1 MLKTISIS
9 AIYGRLIISFAVD
22 LMFYGVSLILVLQYF
37 RCSARHDRFRT
48 CVVVFLLVFFST
60 VQIGAFSEWIYESFI
75 FHFHDLE
82 SRDYLPPAA
91 VILLFGNYIVSFIAQ
106 CFFVSQIWTISQRS
120 LWYTTPVGFLALVNI
135 GSAIAQ
141 IVTVARRSTLSGM
154 DNKID
159 QILAVM
165 QTSAVA
171 LCDISITANLCF
183 LLNRNRTGLKSTETM
198 VDSLIILIVN
208 RGLAT
213 SMTTLLSLVL
223 YLAPPFHHTMTF
235 MIPMNVACQF
245 HVISVVGSL
254 NYRHHVRTL
263 ARKQIESSWAD
274 APDSIGALPSVDSS
288 SLTFSMSHILETN
301 MSVTDSH
308 AQDMGKMNDAMH
320 VIKDVD
326 S

>member
-1 MLKTISIS
+1 MSKTISIS
-9 AIYGRLIISFAVD
+9 AIYGRLMISFAVD
-22 LMFYGVSLILVLQYF
+22 LIFYGVSLILVLQYF
-37 RCSARHDRFRT
+37 RSSAGHDRFRT
-48 CVVVFLLVFFST
+48 CAVVFLLVFFST
-60 VQIGAFSEWIYESFI
+60 IQIGAFSEWIYESLI
-75 FHFHDLE
+75 LHFHDLE
-82 SRDYLPPAA
+82 TRDYLPPAA
-91 VILLFGNYIVSFIAQ
+91 VVLLFGDYIVSFIAQ
-106 CFFVSQIWTISQRS
+106 CFFVSQIWTISQSS
-120 LWYTTPVGFLALVNI
+120 LWYTTPVGCLALVNL

-159 QILAVM
+159 QILAIM
-165 QTSAVA
+165 QTSVGA
-171 LCDISITANLCF
+171 LCDVSITATLCF
-183 LLNRNRTGLKSTETM
+183 LLYRNRTGLKSTETM
-198 VDSLIILIVN
+198 IDSLIILIVN

-213 SMTTLLSLVL
+213 SMTTLLGLVL

-235 MIPMNVACQF
+235 MIPMNVGCQL

-274 APDSIGALPSVDSS
+274 APDSIGAHSSVDSS

-301 MSVTDSH
+301 MSATDPQ
-308 AQDMGKMNDAMH
+308 AQSTGKRNNSIRM
-320 VIKDVD
+320 IKDVD

>member
-1 MLKTISIS
+1 MTILIS
-9 AIYGRLIISFAVD
+9 AIYGRLLISFAVD

-48 CVVVFLLVFFST
+48 CMVVFLLVFFST
-60 VQIGAFSEWIYESFI
+60 VQVGAFSTWIYESLI

-82 SRDYLPPAA
+82 SRDYLPPVA
-91 VILLFGNYIVSFIAQ
+91 VVLLFADYIVSFIAQ
-106 CFFVSQIWTISQRS
+106 CFFVSQIWTISQSS
-120 LWYTTPVGFLALVNI
+120 LWYTTPVAFMALVNI
-135 GSAIAQ
+135 GSAMGQ
-141 IVTVARRSTLSGM
+141 IVTVARRLTLSGM

-159 QILAVM
+159 QILAIV
-165 QTSAVA
+165 QTSSVA
-171 LCDISITANLCF
+171 LCDVLITATLCF
-183 LLNRNRTGLKSTETM
+183 LLHRNRSGLKSTETM

-223 YLAPPFHHTMTF
+223 YLAPVFHHTMTF

-254 NYRHHVRTL
+254 NYRHHVRAL

-274 APDSIGALPSVDSS
+274 SPDTIGALPSVTSS
-288 SLTFSMSHILETN
+288 SLTFNSMSHILESN
-301 MSVTDSH
+301 MSRTDPH
-308 AQDMGKMNDAMH
+308 AQDMGKMND
-320 VIKDVD
+320 VIHMKTDAD

>member
-1 MLKTISIS
+1 MTILIS
-9 AIYGRLIISFAVD
+9 AIYGRLLISFAVD

-48 CVVVFLLVFFST
+48 YMVVFLLVFFST
-60 VQIGAFSEWIYESFI
+60 VQVGAFSQWIYESFV

-91 VILLFGNYIVSFIAQ
+91 VILLFSDYLVSFIAQ
-106 CFFVSQIWTISQRS
+106 CFFVSQIWTISQSS
-120 LWYTTPVGFLALVNI
+120 LWYTTPVAFMALVNI

-141 IVTVARRSTLSGM
+141 IVTVAKRATLSGM

-159 QILAVM
+159 QILAIV
-165 QTSAVA
+165 QTGAVA
-171 LCDISITANLCF
+171 LCDVSITATLCF
-183 LLNRNRTGLKSTETM
+183 LLNRNRSGLKSTETV

-213 SMTTLLSLVL
+213 SMTTLLSLIL
-223 YLAPPFHHTMTF
+223 YLAPAFHHTMTF

-254 NYRHHVRTL
+254 NYRHHVRAL

-274 APDSIGALPSVDSS
+274 SPDTIGALPSVSSS
-288 SLTFSMSHILETN
+288 SLTFSMSQILESN
-301 MSVTDSH
+301 ISGTDPH
-308 AQDMGKMNDAMH
+308 AQGMGKMNDVKH
-320 VIKDVD
+320 VTDAD
-326 S
+326 